1 MINYADLEPEPRV
14 LPPQYNYEHVPG
26 VNVAPVDTECNYLVM
41 FFVVGVFFMGIMDG
55 MEK

>member
-41 FFVVGVFFMGIMDG
+41 FFAVGVFFMGIMDG